1 MEDVTDRALRCALVD
16 PVPLSSLRRCS
27 DFTSYF
33 WAFLAL
39 PRIQSPTNE

>member
-1 MEDVTDRALRCALVD
+1 MKDVTNMTLRYALVR
-16 PVPLSSLRRCS
+16 PGPFSSLRRCS

-39 PRIQSPTNE
+39 SRIQSPTNE